1 MNQSRRNAIACLAS
15 AILGVAAPS
24 IVQAQDATYPVRPV
38 KIVVG
43 YAPGGAA
50 DVAARM
56 LAEWMGSRL
65 GQPFVVENRPGASG
79 TLAANQVSKST
90 PDGYTLF
97 YGPGFGMTMGSGA
110 SKIEYKP
117 DQLFDPVHLMVE
129 LPMVLVVNNAL
140 PVNTVPELVAYAK
153 SKGDGTLNYASYGKG
168 TTSHLASEALKS
180 QANLKVEHILY
191 KGSAPAIVALRAGE
205 VQMMFDTAASAAP
218 HVKSGAIRALGVT
231 SANRIE
237 LLPDVPT
244 MREAGM
250 PEVSMSSWMGLFAP
264 KGTPPAVVQTL
275 SKEVSAYV
283 AQPATRSR
291 MANMGFVAAD
301 GGPAQFR
308 EFIIAET
315 SRIDQLVVK
324 ANINLD

>member
-1 MNQSRRNAIACLAS
+1 MALNRRQALACLVGTLLSAGAPFAS
-15 AILGVAAPS
+15 AQQAAFP
-24 IVQAQDATYPVRPV
+24 TRPV

-56 LAEWMGSRL
+56 LAEWMSSRL

-79 TLAANQVSKST
+79 TVAANQVSKST

-97 YGPGFGMTMGSGA
+97 YGPGFGMTMGSGE

-117 DQLFDPVHLMVE
+117 DQLFQPVNLMVE
-129 LPMVLVVNNAL
+129 LPMVLVVNPSL
-140 PVNTVPELVAYAK
+140 PVSNVKELVAYVK

-168 TTSHLASEALKS
+168 TTSHLTSEAFKT

-218 HVKSGAIRALGVT
+218 HAKAGAIRALAVT
-231 SANRIE
+231 SDNRLE

-244 MREAGM
+244 MKEAGM

-264 KGTPPAVVQTL
+264 KGTPANVVQIL
-275 SKEVSAYV
+275 SQEVSAYL
-283 AQPATRSR
+283 AQPAARAR
-291 MANMGFVAAD
+291 MANMGFVPQD
-301 GGPAQFR
+301 RGPEPFR
-308 EFIIAET
+308 ELIILET
-315 SRIDQLVVK
+315 QRIDDLVK
-324 ANINLD
+324 RANINLD